1 VSLTAPVRIPIE
13 IERSGARWFRLAVAV
28 GAERIDLS
36 SPVPE
41 ELDGPLGLRFHLPG
55 DPQPI
60 SCRGR
65 AEEVIVPRNEVTG
78 EDEHAEL
85 SALGFL
91 DLDEPTRA
99 RLQTY
104 VQERLGLTA

>member
-1 VSLTAPVRIPIE
+1 MSLTAPVRIPIE
-13 IERSGARWFRLAVAV
+13 LERSGARWFRLAVAV
-28 GAERIDLS
+28 GAEGIDLS

-60 SCRGR
+60 VCRGR
-65 AEEVIVPRNEVTG
+65 AEEVVIG
-78 EDEHAEL
+78 DGQDEHAERR
-85 SALGFL
+85 ALGFL

-104 VQERLGLTA
+104 VQERLGLIA

>member
-1 VSLTAPVRIPIE
+1 MRIPIE
-13 IERSGARWFRLAVAV
+13 LERSGARWFRLAVAV
-28 GAERIDLS
+28 GADRIDLS
-36 SPVPE
+36 SAVPE

-60 SCRGR
+60 VCRGR
-65 AEEVIVPRNEVTG
+65 AEEVAVGGG

-85 SALGFL
+85 RALGFL

-104 VQERLGLTA
+104 VQERLGLIA